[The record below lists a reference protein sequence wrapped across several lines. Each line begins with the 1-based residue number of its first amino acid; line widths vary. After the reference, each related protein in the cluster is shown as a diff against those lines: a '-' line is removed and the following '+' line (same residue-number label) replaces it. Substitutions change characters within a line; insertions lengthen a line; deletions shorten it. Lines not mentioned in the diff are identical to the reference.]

1 MEPLA
6 SKMRPKSF
14 DDILGQDHLVGE
26 NGIIRKMVMKNK
38 PLSFVLYGPP
48 GTGKT
53 TIANIFSKEINME
66 SFIFNASTD
75 NKARLQDII
84 HTTNFNNIVL
94 IVDEVHRMKSDI
106 QDFLLPYLEN
116 GKVTMIGLTTT
127 NPNHSVNW
135 AIRSRVNIYELN
147 PISDKDLKNLI
158 FKALKYLDIEI
169 SIDDEA
175 MDLLIRYANNEA
187 RSLLNLIDTATLYL
201 EDGATLTKELIK
213 SILGNPK
220 FNLDKNQDNYYIL
233 LSGLQKSIRGSDVDA
248 SLHYLAR
255 LITLG
260 DLESIL
266 RRLIVIA
273 YEDIGLAQ
281 PAMGGKV
288 MDAYHACKTIGF
300 PEASII
306 LSAVVIDMAVSPK
319 SNTAYLAIDKALTR
333 YNQTNAS
340 DVPNYIDNNLI
351 KADPS
356 IYHYP
361 HDSAGS
367 LNDQRYLPKKIESDI
382 YYEPKDESKY
392 EAALKQRLLEI
403 DKIKGIRRV
412 KEKK

>member
-340 DVPNYIDNNLI
+340 EVPNYIDNNLI

>member
-220 FNLDKNQDNYYIL
+220 FNLDKNQDNYYLL

-392 EAALKQRLLEI
+392 EAALNKRLLEI

>member
-6 SKMRPKSF
+6 SKMRPKNF
-14 DDILGQDHLVGE
+14 DDILGQEHLVGE
-26 NGIIRKMVMKNK
+26 KGIIRKMVMKNK

-147 PISDKDLKNLI
+147 PISDEDLKNLI

-340 DVPNYIDNNLI
+340 EVPNYIDNNLI

>member
-14 DDILGQDHLVGE
+14 DDILGQEHLVGE
-26 NGIIRKMVMKNK
+26 NGIIRKMFMKNK

-158 FKALKYLDIEI
+158 FKALKYLNIEI

-220 FNLDKNQDNYYIL
+220 FNLDKNQDNYYLL

>member
-14 DDILGQDHLVGE
+14 DDILGQEHLVGE

-220 FNLDKNQDNYYIL
+220 FNLDKNQDNYYLL

>member
-220 FNLDKNQDNYYIL
+220 FNLDKNQDNYYLL

-361 HDSAGS
+361 HDSTGS

-392 EAALKQRLLEI
+392 EAALNKRLLEI